1 MISLASTSDVAGP
14 KYIAFTVDPDPGPW
28 NNLDPVPEGVINFL

>member
-1 MISLASTSDVAGP
+1 MISLASTSDVVGP